1 MPFTIKYDKE
11 IDCIFIKVDGQ
22 FDLSL
27 LKMLA
32 SEVAKVIEKHGCR
45 CIFNDLRNATLG
57 DILDIYHMPN
67 TARETGIENMCKR
80 ALIVNEIPSEFDF
93 LETVFV
99 NRGHQ
104 VRMFTDA
111 DIANQW
117 LLND

>member
-1 MPFTIKYDKE
+1 MPFTINYDKE
-11 IDCIFIKVDGQ
+11 MDCIFIKVNGQ

-32 SEVAKVIEKHGCR
+32 SEVAKVVEKHGCR
-45 CIFNDLRNATLG
+45 RIFNELRYATLG
-57 DILDIYHMPN
+57 DILDTYHMPN
-67 TARETGIENMCKR
+67 TARETGIENRCKR
-80 ALIVNEIPSEFDF
+80 ALIVKEIPSEFDF

-104 VRMFTDA
+104 VKMFIDV
-111 DIANQW
+111 DIAKQW

>member
-32 SEVAKVIEKHGCR
+32 SDVAKVVEKHGCR
-45 CIFNDLRNATLG
+45 RIFNDLRSATLV
-57 DILDIYHMPN
+57 DIFDTYHMPN
-67 TARETGIENMCKR
+67 TARTIGIENRCKR
-80 ALIVNEIPSEFDF
+80 ALIVKDIPSEFDF

-104 VRMFTDA
+104 VVMFTDVDA
-111 DIANQW
+111 AKQW